1 MSKAKLVRFVVLSS
15 AAMLMVVLL
24 GVALTDAFGSDEP
37 TSEPAKET
45 AKTAKAPHPNAGLIA
60 IAAAVSIAGGL
71 LGAGFAVGKVGSAA
85 LGAASERPELI
96 TPALLFVA
104 MGEGIGVLG
113 LVGGILMM
121 RYLVV

>member
-15 AAMLMVVLL
+15 TAMLMVVLL
-24 GVALTDAFGSDEP
+24 GVVLTDAFGADAVP
-37 TSEPAKET
+37 TG
-45 AKTAKAPHPNAGLIA
+45 AKAPHPNAGFIA
-60 IAAAVSIAGGL
+60 IAAAVCVAGGM

-85 LGAASERPELI
+85 LGAASERPELL

-113 LVGGILMM
+113 LVGGILLM
-121 RYLVV
+121 RYLVL

>member
-1 MSKAKLVRFVVLSS
+1 MSKARLVRFVVLSS
-15 AAMLMVVLL
+15 AAMLMVALL
-24 GVALTDAFGSDEP
+24 GVALTDAFGADDA
-37 TSEPAKET
+37 AKPEAV
-45 AKTAKAPHPNAGLIA
+45 AKIAHPNAGLIA
-60 IAAAVSIAGGL
+60 IAVAVCVAGGL

-113 LVGGILMM
+113 LVGGILLM
-121 RYLVV
+121 RYLVL